1 MYFEYLKQW
10 KDNNSETTSLY
21 LLISKQHGRT
31 PKHWPDILS
40 LYVKQIVKKKDLFLK
55 SFT

>member
-40 LYVKQIVKKKDLFLK
+40 LYVKQIVKKKDLF
-55 SFT
+55 